1 MGRRAARPPEPSSPR
16 AVRAAVDRAAS
27 LRELGACLGFAA
39 LAELSDQPVGLF
51 LESLP
56 WEGPGVARLRKL
68 VDELDIA
75 TLGALGSEPALRR
88 RLSRRPVAE
97 KNLLV
102 ESLRTWIHAEL
113 AAAPG
118 ADGAGSSDRPA
129 PGWSEGRV
137 RAWAGEARLERCLEV
152 PALALESTLAPASRR
167 WLWSCPADTTIST
180 LFALPTTA
188 PGLSPRASV
197 PFAVKQAAAAW
208 LDDQLAR
215 AQAGEAAERAAPP
228 PPPEPEESP
237 LGSLTR
243 AWHAERSRVREAAPS
258 WPPETSAELE
268 VDADRGVL
276 RWSAGARSCLGSTA
290 PPVVELPLDGGA
302 SRLRCDC
309 GAALAAS
316 CPRRGQALHH
326 ALVALSGPDASQ
338 PALRSALL
346 ALQGQTGWERDLD
359 RLDQLLVRPAP
370 PAERELGWRFDSDPA
385 GLPRLRPVGA
395 RWDAARR
402 CWTLAPVSTARA
414 RQGAAG
420 PVSAVDHVVLGELS
434 LLDASAGTPPPALQ
448 RAVVARAVAAL
459 VGSSLVFDA
468 EGVPLPV
475 QQRALGL
482 MLRPAAD
489 GGVELSPALD
499 RTAQPI
505 GPLLDGLSALAAAR
519 VGVLERASPRELA
532 VVELAA
538 DVLPFFRALAERGHR
553 YPPESAGDLLDRVP
567 AFAALLPVV
576 VDESLAGPARPPR
589 WRWAVRLRLL
599 GGDSLT
605 LQVELRVLPVPGG
618 LPRRPGQGPTVV
630 YGSDASGRIH
640 VQRAH
645 DEERRACGELL
656 DELGLDPAGSAGDAR
671 WTLTGRQRVLGF
683 VHHLERSFGDSPP
696 VGDGVEVRW
705 HGERVRVVDEAQAD
719 QLAVAVRKG
728 QDWFGLSGGLQ
739 VDELE
744 IALGALLD
752 QVRRGGDFVRLRGND
767 FVRLDARLR
776 ERLAAL
782 EEGRQG
788 GGLGLLPSLDA
799 LAELGARVDGDA
811 DWKAEEVRIRG
822 VLAWEPPLPQGLRAT
837 LRPYQ
842 LRGFRW
848 LARRARL
855 GCGAILADDMGLGKT
870 VQTIALL
877 LHCADEG
884 PALVVAPTSLGP
896 NWQAELDRFATG
908 LRVLDFRGP
917 RRARMLRDLGPRDV
931 VVTSYALAAREAAP
945 GGALDGRAFSTLV
958 LDEAQALK
966 NAETQRHRAVAR
978 IRRQRAVLL
987 TGTPVEN
994 REEDLWSLMTFVRP
1008 GVLGSRAAFRE
1019 LLAGGDDAVPEPA
1032 RLAAGRSRIAQRV
1045 APFILRRR
1053 KASVA
1058 RELPPRTVQTVELV
1072 PSAAEAAR
1080 YRRAQV
1086 AAIARLRQNHA
1097 AQNDHAARFDVLAA
1111 LTRLR
1116 QLACHPGL
1124 VDPTWTGRS
1133 TKLDH
1138 VLEQCLEGA
1147 ECGHRILVF
1156 SQFTRF
1162 LTVVREGLEHRG
1174 LEPALLVGTMGPRAR
1189 QRAVE
1194 RFQSGQT
1201 PVFLLSLLAGGT
1213 GLNLTA
1219 ADRVIILDPWW
1230 NPAAEAQAADRA
1242 HRIGQERPVHVLRLV
1257 TAGTIEAR
1265 VHRLQDA
1272 KRSMVRTLL
1281 GSPSS
1286 SIAEA
1291 GSSEL
1296 REALVSSLLGRLDHE
1311 AGLDEDDPL
1320 SPAGDEAAGSSAP
1333 A

>member
-1 MGRRAARPPEPSSPR
+1 
-16 AVRAAVDRAAS
+16 VRAAVDRAAS
-27 LRELGACLGFAA
+27 LRELGACLGSAA
-39 LAELSDQPVGLF
+39 LAELSDQPVSLF

-56 WEGPGVARLRKL
+56 WDGPGVVRLRKL

-75 TLGALGSEPALRR
+75 TLGALGSDPGLRR
-88 RLSRRPVAE
+88 RLSRRPSAE
-97 KNLLV
+97 KSLLI

-113 AAAPG
+113 AAAPAVDVPG
-118 ADGAGSSDRPA
+118 ASDRPA

-137 RAWAGEARLERCLEV
+137 RAWASEARLERCLGV

-167 WLWSCPADTTIST
+167 WLWSCPTDTTIST

-215 AQAGEAAERAAPP
+215 ARAGQAAEAAAPL
-228 PPPEPEESP
+228 PPPEPADSP
-237 LGSLTR
+237 LGALSR
-243 AWHAERSRVREAAPS
+243 GWHEERSRLLDAGPI
-258 WPPETSAELE
+258 WPPEPGAVLELAPDE
-268 VDADRGVL
+268 AML
-276 RWSAGARSCLGSTA
+276 QWTAGARSCLGSTA
-290 PPVVELPLDGGA
+290 SPVVELPLDGGA

-309 GAALAAS
+309 GASLAAS
-316 CPRRGQALHH
+316 CPRRVQALRH
-326 ALVALSGPDASQ
+326 AMVALSGPDADQ
-338 PALRSALL
+338 PELRSAVL
-346 ALQGQTGWERDLD
+346 ALQGQTSWERELD
-359 RLDQLLVRPAP
+359 RLDQLLVRPP
-370 PAERELGWRFDSDPA
+370 PPEERELGWRFDADPA

-402 CWTLAPVSTARA
+402 SWALSPVTTGRA

-459 VGSSLVFDA
+459 VGSPRVFDG
-468 EGVPLPV
+468 EGAPLPV
-475 QQRALGL
+475 QRRTLGL
-482 MLRPAAD
+482 VLRAAAD
-489 GGVELSPALD
+489 GGLELGPALD
-499 RTAQPI
+499 GVPQPL
-505 GPLLDGLSALAAAR
+505 GPLLDGLSALSAAR
-519 VGVLERASPRELA
+519 VGVLQRPSPRELA

-553 YPPESAGDLLDRVP
+553 YPPESAGGLLDRVP

-599 GGDSLT
+599 GGESLA

-618 LPRRPGQGPTVV
+618 VPRKPGQGPPVV
-630 YGSDASGRIH
+630 YGVSSEGRIH
-640 VQRAH
+640 VQREL

-656 DELGLDPAGSAGDAR
+656 DELGLDPAGAAGDAT

-683 VHHLERSFGDSPP
+683 VQHLERSFDGSPP

-705 HGERVRVVDEAQAD
+705 HGEQVRVVAEAQAD

-728 QDWFGLSGGLQ
+728 QDWFGLAGGLQ

-752 QVRRGGDFVRLRGND
+752 QVRRGGEFVRLSGND

-799 LAELGARVDGDA
+799 LAELGAQVEGDA
-811 DWKAEEVRIRG
+811 DWKAEEARIRDA
-822 VLAWEPPLPQGLRAT
+822 LAWQPPLPPGLRAT

-842 LRGFRW
+842 RQGFAW

-877 LHCADEG
+877 LHCAAEG

-896 NWQAELDRFATG
+896 NWQAELARFAPG

-917 RRARMLRDLGPRDV
+917 RRARLLRGLGPGDV

-945 GGALDGRAFSTLV
+945 GGALDGCAVSTLV

-978 IRRQRAVLL
+978 IRRRRAVLL

-1008 GVLGSRAAFRE
+1008 GVLGTRAAFRE
-1019 LLAGGDDAVPEPA
+1019 LLAGAADETPEPA
-1032 RLAAGRSRIAQRV
+1032 RLAEGRSRIAQRV

-1053 KASVA
+1053 KATVA

-1086 AAIARLRQNHA
+1086 AAVARLRQNHA

-1124 VDPTWTGRS
+1124 VDPAWTGSS

-1138 VLEQCLEGA
+1138 VLEQCTEGA
-1147 ECGHRILVF
+1147 ACGHRILVF

-1162 LTVVREGLEHRG
+1162 LAVVREGLERRG
-1174 LEPALLVGTMGPRAR
+1174 LRPALLVGTMGARAR

-1194 RFQSGQT
+1194 RFQSGET

-1265 VHRLQDA
+1265 VHHLQDA

-1281 GSPSS
+1281 GSPASPVD
-1286 SIAEA
+1286 EG
-1291 GSSEL
+1291 GSAEL
-1296 REALVSSLLGRLDHE
+1296 REALVRSLLGRAHDP
-1311 AGLDEDDPL
+1311 ADPDDPADPAEL
-1320 SPAGDEAAGSSAP
+1320 SPAGDAAAGSSAP